1 MIGGRRI
8 GLVLLMLPCALFGQA
23 LSPAGLWTTID
34 DHTGKP
40 RAQVRIVEADGSLEG
55 TIVKFFPEPGEEP
68 NPRCTE
74 CTDTRRGQ
82 PIIGMTFLSGLRRAG
97 DGAVWTGG
105 TILDPDSGRIYRS
118 QATLSEDGR
127 ELLVRGFIGIALLGR
142 TQTWVRA
149 EP

>member
-1 MIGGRRI
+1 MIGGRRLW
-8 GLVLLMLPCALFGQA
+8 LVLLVLPGTLFGQA
-23 LSPAGLWTTID
+23 PSPTGLWTTID

-40 RAQVRIVEADGSLEG
+40 RAQVRIVESDGSLEG
-55 TIVKFFPEPGEEP
+55 TIVKIFPEPGEEP

-74 CTDTRRGQ
+74 CTDARRGQ
-82 PIIGMTFLSGLRRAG
+82 PVIGMTFLSGLRRASE
-97 DGAVWTGG
+97 GAVWTGG

-118 QATLSEDGR
+118 QATLSDDGR